1 MAPAIDAA
9 VVREYVR
16 RGCHVPLYQY
26 QCTKGHSYEKQQPF
40 GSPVEHPCE
49 HARCKATAKRV
60 LIAPQ
65 VHFKGSGWYKTD
77 SRGSGGSSRR
87 SSGSSDSDSSSDS
100 GSDTSTSS
108 SSSESVGAKT
118 SDDT

>member
-1 MAPAIDAA
+1 M
-9 VVREYVR
+9 
-16 RGCHVPLYQY
+16 PLYQY
-26 QCTKGHSYEKQQPF
+26 QCSKGHSYEKQQPF

-49 HARCKATAKRV
+49 QPRCTAIARRV

-77 SRGSGGSSRR
+77 SRGTGSSSRR
-87 SSGSSDSDSSSDS
+87 GSSSDSDGAPASESSSD
-100 GSDTSTSS
+100 DSS
-108 SSSESVGAKT
+108 KPSVAASS

>member
-1 MAPAIDAA
+1 M
-9 VVREYVR
+9 
-16 RGCHVPLYQY
+16 PLYQY

-77 SRGSGGSSRR
+77 SRGSGGSRGR
-87 SSGSSDSDSSSDS
+87 SSSSSADSDS
-100 GSDTSTSS
+100 GSDSAASA
-108 SSSESVGAKT
+108 SSETSVGAST

>member
-1 MAPAIDAA
+1 
-9 VVREYVR
+9 
-16 RGCHVPLYQY
+16 VPLYQY
-26 QCTKGHSYEKQQPF
+26 QCTKGHNYEKQQPF

-49 HARCKATAKRV
+49 QPRCKATAKRV

-77 SRGSGGSSRR
+77 SRGSGSTRRGSTS
-87 SSGSSDSDSSSDS
+87 SSDSDGGASSSDS
-100 GSDTSTSS
+100 SSTSES
-108 SSSESVGAKT
+108 SVAAKT

>member
-1 MAPAIDAA
+1 
-9 VVREYVR
+9 
-16 RGCHVPLYQY
+16 VPLYQY

-49 HARCKATAKRV
+49 QPRCKATAKRV

-77 SRGSGGSSRR
+77 SRGSGSTRRGSS
-87 SSGSSDSDSSSDS
+87 SSSSDSDSSS
-100 GSDTSTSS
+100 TSSESSS
-108 SSSESVGAKT
+108 SSSESSVGAKT

>member
-1 MAPAIDAA
+1 M
-9 VVREYVR
+9 
-16 RGCHVPLYQY
+16 PLYQY
-26 QCTKGHSYEKQQPF
+26 QCTKGHTYEKQQPF

-49 HARCKATAKRV
+49 HPRCKATAKRV

-77 SRGSGGSSRR
+77 SRGSGSTSRRGSS
-87 SSGSSDSDSSSDS
+87 SSSDS
-100 GSDTSTSS
+100 ESASEPSSS
-108 SSSESVGAKT
+108 SSSESSTPSVGAST

>member
-1 MAPAIDAA
+1 M
-9 VVREYVR
+9 
-16 RGCHVPLYQY
+16 PLYQY
-26 QCTKGHSYEKQQPF
+26 QCSKGHSYEKQQPF

-49 HARCKATAKRV
+49 QPRCKAIAKRV

-77 SRGSGGSSRR
+77 SRGTGSSSRR
-87 SSGSSDSDSSSDS
+87 GSSADSESSSSDS
-100 GSDTSTSS
+100 PASEPSSDSS
-108 SSSESVGAKT
+108 KPSVAAST

>member
-1 MAPAIDAA
+1 M
-9 VVREYVR
+9 
-16 RGCHVPLYQY
+16 PLYQY
-26 QCTKGHSYEKQQPF
+26 QCSKGHSYEKQQPF

-49 HARCKATAKRV
+49 QPRCKAIAKRV

-77 SRGSGGSSRR
+77 SRGTGSSSRR
-87 SSGSSDSDSSSDS
+87 GSSADSDTASEASSSEAPSSSDS
-100 GSDTSTSS
+100 SKP
-108 SSSESVGAKT
+108 SVAAST

>member
-1 MAPAIDAA
+1 M
-9 VVREYVR
+9 
-16 RGCHVPLYQY
+16 PLYQY

-49 HARCKATAKRV
+49 HARCKAIAKRV

-87 SSGSSDSDSSSDS
+87 SSSSSSDSDSTSDS
-100 GSDTSTSS
+100 ADSSSSS
-108 SSSESVGAKT
+108 SSSESVSAKT

>member
-1 MAPAIDAA
+1 M
-9 VVREYVR
+9 
-16 RGCHVPLYQY
+16 PLYQY
-26 QCTKGHSYEKQQPF
+26 QCSKGHSYEKQQPF

-49 HARCKATAKRV
+49 QPRCKAIAKRV

-77 SRGSGGSSRR
+77 SRGTGSSSRR
-87 SSGSSDSDSSSDS
+87 GSSADSESSSTDSPASEPSSSDS
-100 GSDTSTSS
+100 SKP
-108 SSSESVGAKT
+108 SVAAST

>member
-1 MAPAIDAA
+1 M
-9 VVREYVR
+9 
-16 RGCHVPLYQY
+16 PLYQY

-49 HARCKATAKRV
+49 HPRCKATARRV

-77 SRGSGGSSRR
+77 SRGSGSTRR
-87 SSGSSDSDSSSDS
+87 
-100 GSDTSTSS
+100 SS
-108 SSSESVGAKT
+108 SSSNSDSESSGASESSVGAST
-118 SDDT
+118 SDDTSG

>member
-1 MAPAIDAA
+1 M
-9 VVREYVR
+9 
-16 RGCHVPLYQY
+16 PLYQY

-49 HARCKATAKRV
+49 QPRCRATAKRV

-87 SSGSSDSDSSSDS
+87 SS
-100 GSDTSTSS
+100 SS
-108 SSSESVGAKT
+108 SSSDADSSVSSETSVSAST
-118 SDDT
+118 SDDTSG

>member
-1 MAPAIDAA
+1 M
-9 VVREYVR
+9 
-16 RGCHVPLYQY
+16 PLYLY

-40 GSPVEHPCE
+40 GSPVEHPCDQP
-49 HARCKATAKRV
+49 RCKAIARRV

-77 SRGSGGSSRR
+77 SRGSGSIRRGSAASSGESDGDAAAP
-87 SSGSSDSDSSSDS
+87 SSGSSES
-100 GSDTSTSS
+100 
-108 SSSESVGAKT
+108 SVGAKT

>member
-1 MAPAIDAA
+1 M
-9 VVREYVR
+9 
-16 RGCHVPLYQY
+16 PLYQY

-49 HARCKATAKRV
+49 ASRCKAMAKRV

-77 SRGSGGSSRR
+77 SRGSGSTSRR
-87 SSGSSDSDSSSDS
+87 GGSSDSDSASES
-100 GSDTSTSS
+100 TSTS
-108 SSSESVGAKT
+108 EPAAPSVAAAAA
-118 SDDT
+118 DD

>member
-1 MAPAIDAA
+1 M
-9 VVREYVR
+9 
-16 RGCHVPLYQY
+16 PLYQY

-49 HARCKATAKRV
+49 QPRCKAMAKRV

-77 SRGSGGSSRR
+77 SRGSGSTRRGSS
-87 SSGSSDSDSSSDS
+87 SSSDSDSSSS
-100 GSDTSTSS
+100 SSDSS
-108 SSSESVGAKT
+108 SSSSDSSVAAKT